1 MIDVAAIGKSVW
13 PTIKQAREM
22 SVFVAQGR
30 VFLNAAATAVGCMVD
45 GESNIVDGTGAEVT
59 ARHPDYE
66 WIITNAKIQAVVESK
81 IGREILD
88 G

>member
-22 SVFVAQGR
+22 SVFVAKGR
-30 VFLNAAATAVGCMVD
+30 VFLDAAASTVNCMVD
-45 GESNIVDGTGAEVT
+45 GGGNIVDDTGRKVT
-59 ARHPDYE
+59 ERHSDYE
-66 WIITNAKIQAVVESK
+66 SIITNAKIQAVVKSK

>member
-1 MIDVAAIGKSVW
+1 LIDVAAIGKSVW

-22 SVFVAQGR
+22 SVFTAQGR
-30 VFLNAAATAVGCMVD
+30 VFLDAAASAVGCMVD
-45 GESNIVDGTGAEVT
+45 GGGNIVDDTGAEVT

-66 WIITNAKIQAVVESK
+66 WIITNAKRQAVVESQ

>member
-1 MIDVAAIGKSVW
+1 MWSDIKDV
-13 PTIKQAREM
+13 REM

-30 VFLNAAATAVGCMVD
+30 VFLNAAATAEGCMVD
-45 GESNIVDGTGAEVT
+45 GESNIVDDTGRKVT
-59 ARHPDYE
+59 ERHPDYE
-66 WIITNAKIQAVVESK
+66 SIITNAKIQAVVESK